1 MTSAT
6 IMTMPTT
13 APIIRLLWCT
23 REARAKKSGSFLEEM
38 VTRGLESTARGK
50 KTVFPLNVYK
60 NVHTH
65 QHSQKCAV
73 SPSCDLWQ
81 NSTVCARVARET
93 IGFGTR
99 AGAVKVARRE

>member
-13 APIIRLLWCT
+13 APIIRLLWST

-38 VTRGLESTARGK
+38 VTRELEITTRKNK
-50 KTVFPLNVYK
+50 KLSFNVYK
-60 NVHTH
+60 MHTLP
-65 QHSQKCAV
+65 SV
-73 SPSCDLWQ
+73 PPSCDLWQ
-81 NSTVCARVARET
+81 NSTVCARVVRET

-99 AGAVKVARRE
+99 ARARDGAVVVARREKTR